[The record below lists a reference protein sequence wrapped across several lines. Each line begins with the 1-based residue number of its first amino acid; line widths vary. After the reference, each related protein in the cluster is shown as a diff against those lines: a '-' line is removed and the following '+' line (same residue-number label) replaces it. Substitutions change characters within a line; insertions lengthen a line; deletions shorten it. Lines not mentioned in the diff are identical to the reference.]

1 MKCMDSVRQLWA
13 VQTEKQREAVQT
25 TNKISCTDRKHYR
38 IGCTNSKEDVLYS
51 TYMYTK
57 QDRLYYQ
64 KIGYAVLPKTEWAVH
79 SCAAKGMGCTVSKHR
94 VRLYRQKQYE
104 QDSLCEQKTGWAV
117 HTCTA
122 NGLVRRE

>member
-1 MKCMDSVRQLWA
+1 MY
-13 VQTEKQREAVQT
+13 TKQDKLYYQKTGWTILPE
-25 TNKISCTDRKHYR
+25 NR
-38 IGCTNSKEDVLYS
+38 IGCT
-51 TYMYTK
+51 TIK

-64 KIGYAVLPKTEWAVH
+64 KTEWAVH
-79 SCAAKGMGCTVSKHR
+79 SCAATGMGCTVSKHR

-122 NGLVRRE
+122 NGLLRTAKTG